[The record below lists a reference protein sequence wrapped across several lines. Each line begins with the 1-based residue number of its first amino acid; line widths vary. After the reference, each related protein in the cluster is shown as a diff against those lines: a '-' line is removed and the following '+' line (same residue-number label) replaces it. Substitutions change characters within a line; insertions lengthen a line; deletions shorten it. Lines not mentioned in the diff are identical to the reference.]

1 MKKTLALT
9 VVALFFVLPLM
20 AQFGPPAPPSGAP
33 CYGPFANPGVPCPID
48 GGVSILLAAGAL
60 YGAKRTRDLYKKS

>member
-1 MKKTLALT
+1 MKRLLAIAVL
-9 VVALFFVLPLM
+9 LFFFASPLM
-20 AQFGPPAPPSGAP
+20 AQVGPPGPPSGAP